1 VKNATYI
8 SAVLGILLVVI
19 SLISLSFG
27 QNYHNLLLP
36 LGIGIL
42 LLVSLP
48 LLLMQ
53 FRVHSKKIKRENKQ
67 YHIHQKQNKGSA
79 AKPNKK
85 SVPAYPSFGER
96 KIGLHWGGGNIH
108 ASIAKRGSKKRFLEK

>member
-8 SAVLGILLVVI
+8 SALLGILLVVI
-19 SLISLSFG
+19 SLIGVSLG
-27 QNYHNLLLP
+27 QNYQNLLLP

-48 LLLMQ
+48 LILMQ
-53 FRVHSKKIKRENKQ
+53 FRDHSKKMKRENKQ
-67 YHIHQKQNKGSA
+67 YHINKKQNKGSA
-79 AKPNKK
+79 TKPNKK

-96 KIGLHWGGGNIH
+96 KSGLHWGGGNIH
-108 ASIAKRGSKKRFLEK
+108 ASTAKRGSKKRFLEK